1 MHTRWKSWLGGCVA
15 LAAVS
20 ILMVGCAGQDAADAG
35 AAAESPAA
43 ATEEAVLDAETEAAL
58 ATLLAKVDMIDGAE
72 DHVISKCPGCGLQM
86 DGSADHA
93 IEIVGYNLHFCSA
106 DCKGKFEENTAEMVL
121 AMEIPMDLPAALP
134 E

>member
-1 MHTRWKSWLGGCVA
+1 MA

-20 ILMVGCAGQDAADAG
+20 ILMVGCAGQEAQETG
-35 AAAESPAA
+35 ITEESPAVV
-43 ATEEAVLDAETEAAL
+43 EEAVTLDAEAEAAL

-72 DHVISKCPGCGLQM
+72 DHVISKCPGCALQM
-86 DGSADHA
+86 DGSADHV
-93 IEIVGYNLHFCSA
+93 IELVGYNMHFCST

-121 AMEIPMDLPAALP
+121 AMEIPTDLPVALP

>member
-1 MHTRWKSWLGGCVA
+1 VA

-20 ILMVGCAGQDAADAG
+20 ILMVGCAGQEAQETG
-35 AAAESPAA
+35 ITEESPAVV
-43 ATEEAVLDAETEAAL
+43 EEAVTLDAETEAAL

-93 IEIVGYNLHFCSA
+93 IELAGYNLHFCST
-106 DCKGKFEENTAEMVL
+106 DCKGKFEENAAEMVL
-121 AMEIPMDLPAALP
+121 AMEIPTDLPVALP